1 MGMIRSVKPVLL
13 LIAAFGATPKA
24 LELGKARAVER
35 FGAIAKESAPYRF
48 DSFTSYYA
56 KEMGDALPKRFWV
69 FENLIQPDELASIK
83 RETNA
88 WEEEI
93 GSALYAE
100 GLAPTPRPLNLDPGY
115 IELGKLILASTK
127 DHAHRIYL
135 RDGIFAE
142 TTLMY
147 AQKEWRALPWT
158 YADYQDPTNQTF
170 FSECREYLKT
180 RLRAVS
186 AVGKTKNPLAPTRER
201 PSQFES
207 P

>member
-1 MGMIRSVKPVLL
+1 MGTIRTVKPVLL
-13 LIAAFGATPKA
+13 LIAAFGATSEA

-35 FGAIAKESAPYRF
+35 FGKIAKESAPYRF
-48 DSFTSYYA
+48 DSFTQYYA
-56 KEMGDALPKRFWV
+56 KEMGDALPKSFWV

-83 RETNA
+83 RETND
-88 WEEEI
+88 WEAEI
-93 GSALYAE
+93 GASLFAA
-100 GLAPTPRPLNLDPGY
+100 GKAPTPRPLNLDPGY

-147 AQKEWRALPWT
+147 AQKEWRALPWS
-158 YADYQDPTNQTF
+158 YADYQDPTNQAF

-180 RLRAVS
+180 RLR
-186 AVGKTKNPLAPTRER
+186 ND
-201 PSQFES
+201 
-207 P
+207 